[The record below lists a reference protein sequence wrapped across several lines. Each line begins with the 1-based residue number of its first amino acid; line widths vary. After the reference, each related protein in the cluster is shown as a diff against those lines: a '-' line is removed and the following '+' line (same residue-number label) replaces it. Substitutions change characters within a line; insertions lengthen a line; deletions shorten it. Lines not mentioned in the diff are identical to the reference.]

1 MANKCFCKNICCYVA
16 QVVSDGRV
24 EVGCGA
30 ATFKLELQ
38 PHLVV
43 VCHYTLT
50 GNTSSVAPLRPG
62 VRSFPA
68 EYDVME
74 PEYVM
79 PDYSDHDFGCPADWR
94 P

>member
-1 MANKCFCKNICCYVA
+1 MLW
-16 QVVSDGRV
+16 QVVADTPV
-24 EVGCGA
+24 ELGCGA
-30 ATFKLELQ
+30 ARFTLDHF
-38 PHLVV
+38 PHLVL

-79 PDYSDHDFGCPADWR
+79 PDYSHYDVGCPTNR
-94 P
+94 PP